1 MSRFALRNRLLYLLY
16 GMKLLRLITLIS
28 FFASTSSF
36 KQGESELRGSFFAT
50 LDGKPFQIQEDQL
63 FRGLLMN
70 KSVSAGG
77 KTQTRTVISTT
88 INGQSYDI
96 SPDKLFTE
104 SLQFEIN
111 YENEKIG
118 VPSYYAA
125 ALQFQSAKYYLVKEQ
140 SKFTITQFNWET
152 DKKYFRISADF
163 DCKMRSWGYPTDGI
177 KDVNLKGNL
186 SNLRITVPSWLATK
200 N

>member
-1 MSRFALRNRLLYLLY
+1 MKPL
-16 GMKLLRLITLIS
+16 KLLLLITVFTATCS
-28 FFASTSSF
+28 FR
-36 KQGESELRGSFFAT
+36 QGDSELKGSFFAT
-50 LDGKPFQIQEDQL
+50 LDGKPFLIQEDQL

-70 KSVSAGG
+70 KSATVGG
-77 KTQTRTVISTT
+77 KPQSRTVISTT

-96 SPDKLFTE
+96 TPDKLFTE

-111 YENEKIG
+111 YENEKTG

-125 ALQFQSAKYYLVKEQ
+125 ALQFQSAKYYLLKEQ
-140 SKFTITQFNWET
+140 SKLTITQFNWEN

-163 DCKMRSWGYPTDGI
+163 DCKMRSWGYPNDGI
-177 KDVNLKGNL
+177 KDVNLKGSF